1 MSLFQLSDG
10 LTVVSPLN
18 DSLPQAS
25 PQEQTLYEHFQEC
38 VQQDSPEELI
48 ERFRRLFVSGKDYQD
63 TAVRSALSK
72 LVSSKHAEQNF
83 KNIVNRCCYI
93 LVNDWQQRQLE
104 PAIPGLV
111 VVLSESVADGKRYRT
126 ASRLQQLMGHF
137 IQSDQYRKLQRLGR
151 LFAQQQS
158 CLGDLLIRYPYLY
171 EGCLLGK
178 DSSPEQQQALR
189 QLYKRMQQRFEL
201 NLFQYV
207 NYRVRPKKG
216 KPATLQPVDNPTL
229 LTSKELQRSLKLLV
243 GTVEGSYTQK
253 DLSQSFLTN
262 SRQSSYGAFKDDLY
276 DYLIASIDPRYGKH
290 QFNEKLS
297 QKLQTILPDCH
308 AQKVDEFLLLRTVC
322 QLLNFL
328 TVESRQCADHYILI
342 DLVTNLGT
350 TNTVSLLLKVVLLC
364 SKARPHLEN
373 RMALLFERYELSD
386 PEEELW
392 LIKMLENLQI
402 ALCTHFG
409 KVDLSYLKQMA

>member
-1 MSLFQLSDG
+1 MSLFQLSNG

-38 VQQDSPEELI
+38 VQQESPEELI

-104 PAIPGLV
+104 QAIPALV
-111 VVLSESVADGKRYRT
+111 AVLNESVADGKRYRT

-158 CLGDLLIRYPYLY
+158 WLGDLLIRYPYLY

-201 NLFQYV
+201 NLFQYI

-229 LTSKELQRSLKLLV
+229 LTSKELQRSLKLFV

-253 DLSQSFLTN
+253 DLSQNFLTN
-262 SRQSSYGAFKDDLY
+262 SHQLSYGAFKDDLY
-276 DYLIASIDPRYGKH
+276 DYLTASIDPRYGKH

-328 TVESRQCADHYILI
+328 TVESRQCADHYVLI

-364 SKARPHLEN
+364 PKARPHLEN
-373 RMALLFERYELSD
+373 RMALLFERYELSA
-386 PEEELW
+386 PEEVLW

>member
-111 VVLSESVADGKRYRT
+111 AVLSESVADGKRYRT

-151 LFAQQQS
+151 LFAQQQF

-178 DSSPEQQQALR
+178 DNSPEQQQALR

-262 SRQSSYGAFKDDLY
+262 SRQLAYRAFKDDLY

-290 QFNEKLS
+290 QFNEKLA

-328 TVESRQCADHYILI
+328 TVESRQCSDHYILI

-364 SKARPHLEN
+364 PKARPHLEN
-373 RMALLFERYELSD
+373 RMALLFERYELSA
-386 PEEELW
+386 PEEVLW

>member
-1 MSLFQLSDG
+1 M
-10 LTVVSPLN
+10 SPLK
-18 DSLPQAS
+18 DSLPQTS

-48 ERFRRLFVSGKDYQD
+48 ERFHRLFVSGKNYQD

-111 VVLSESVADGKRYRT
+111 AVLNESVADGKRYRT

-201 NLFQYV
+201 NLFQYI

-229 LTSKELQRSLKLLV
+229 LTSKELQRSLKLFV
-243 GTVEGSYTQK
+243 GTIKGSYTQK
-253 DLSQSFLTN
+253 DLSQSFLTD
-262 SRQSSYGAFKDDLY
+262 SHQSSYRAFKDDLY
-276 DYLIASIDPRYGKH
+276 DYLTASIDPRYGKH

-308 AQKVDEFLLLRTVC
+308 AQKLDEFLLLRTVC

-328 TVESRQCADHYILI
+328 TVESRQCSDPYILI
-342 DLVTNLGT
+342 DLVTNMGT

-364 SKARPHLEN
+364 PKARPHLEN
-373 RMALLFERYELSD
+373 RMALLFERYELSAS
-386 PEEELW
+386 EEVLW